1 MRTLLATSR
10 KFPLVLRKPAYVLV
24 LLAVIAGFEYPS
36 AIARELKKKQPTVS
50 EQLMELKAAG
60 LIRLGKRTKAQQYVV
75 NWDPLIYE
83 LRYLMGVILEERGK
97 GYRERSFLPKVKE
110 VGFERILP
118 QELFQN
124 FLKHYFF
131 TLKEFRGI
139 MKNFEQICIS
149 MFKALDELDEEKEL
163 SPIAKRF
170 KANQGLLKDVSALI
184 GLDVDH
190 IEHLALQS
198 ITDELSEGEKP
209 GQRD

>member
-1 MRTLLATSR
+1 MRKLLATSR

-24 LLAVIAGFEYPS
+24 LLAIVAGFDYPS

-50 EQLMELKAAG
+50 EQLKELKAAG

-83 LRYLMGVILEERGK
+83 LRYLMDVILKARGK
-97 GYRERSFLPKVKE
+97 SYRERSFLPRVEK
-110 VGFERILP
+110 VGFESILP
-118 QELFQN
+118 QKLFQS
-124 FLKHYFF
+124 FLKHYFL
-131 TLKEFRGI
+131 TLENFPGI
-139 MKNFEQICIS
+139 TKDFEQICLS
-149 MFKALDELDEEKEL
+149 MFKALDELDVEKEL
-163 SPIAKRF
+163 GPIAERF
-170 KANQGLLKDVSALI
+170 KANRGLLKDVSALI